1 MCSLC
6 WEAYSAGYM
15 SRTEIW
21 QCVYYLGIIRRH
33 RDELRRIPK
42 RDPDDPNFVVE
53 LGEGLLP
60 FLFDNTR
67 DEKDW
72 FYLVYLPTR
81 RRRLYRL
88 PGAGKGACAPEES
101 VTRGVEDETNGWS
114 TLSHYDKQR

>member
-1 MCSLC
+1 MPISWTPESERAVAQREGKVEGNCFPVNVNRVGLTMCSLC

-60 FLFDNTR
+60 FLFLKQGNM
-67 DEKDW
+67 K
-72 FYLVYLPTR
+72 R
-81 RRRLYRL
+81 R
-88 PGAGKGACAPEES
+88 
-101 VTRGVEDETNGWS
+101 
-114 TLSHYDKQR
+114 